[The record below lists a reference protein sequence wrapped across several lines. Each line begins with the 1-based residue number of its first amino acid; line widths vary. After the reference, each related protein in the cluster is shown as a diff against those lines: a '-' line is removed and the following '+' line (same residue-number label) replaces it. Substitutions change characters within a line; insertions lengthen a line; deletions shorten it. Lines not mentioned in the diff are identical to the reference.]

1 MQAWHDNIPYK
12 YDILRVILG
21 LRILVRCVYCP
32 GIAGARPINCK
43 TGIGTQ
49 DADIPDISINI
60 IGIRIG

>member
-1 MQAWHDNIPYK
+1 M
-12 YDILRVILG
+12 LRVISG

-43 TGIGTQ
+43 TGIGTH

-60 IGIRIG
+60 IVICIS